1 MIRIFEQEGRRTMD
15 KKIYDVIIVGGGP
28 GGYTADLYAT
38 RAGLSTLILEKMAVG
53 GQMAATSVINNYPGF
68 DEGIDGFSLGEKMK
82 AGAER
87 FGAETVFAEVTDS
100 LLEGNVKE
108 IQTTEGTFYSKAV
121 IIATGASPRKLG
133 LEEEDKL
140 VGRGVGYCAVCDGM
154 FYRGKDVVVVG
165 GGNSAVEDAI
175 YLSRICNKVR
185 LVHRRDTFRASKIY
199 QDELLKT
206 ENIEL
211 ILDSEVMEILY
222 EEKVNG
228 VRVVNNK
235 TGVDS
240 IIATDGV
247 FISIG
252 RQPISDIWKGQVDM
266 DEAGYIVADET
277 TKTNIPGVYAVGDVR
292 TKALRQ
298 VVTATADGAV
308 AAHYVEEYILQ

>member
-1 MIRIFEQEGRRTMD
+1 MD

-28 GGYTADLYAT
+28 GGYTAALYAT

-53 GQMAATSVINNYPGF
+53 GQMAATSVIENYPGF

-82 AGAER
+82 AGAEK
-87 FGAETVFAEVTDS
+87 FGAETVFAEVVGS

-108 IQTTEGTFYSKAV
+108 IQTTEGTFYSKTV

-199 QDELLKT
+199 QDELFKT

-211 ILDSEVMEILY
+211 ILDSEVKEILY

>member
-1 MIRIFEQEGRRTMD
+1 MD

-28 GGYTADLYAT
+28 GGYTAALYAT

-53 GQMAATSVINNYPGF
+53 GQMAATSVIDNYPGF

-199 QDELLKT
+199 QDELFKT

-211 ILDSEVMEILY
+211 ILDSEVKEILY

-252 RQPISDIWKGQVDM
+252 RQPISDIWKGQVEM
-266 DEAGYIVADET
+266 DEIGYIVADET
-277 TKTNIPGVYAVGDVR
+277 TKTNISGVFAVGDVR

>member
-1 MIRIFEQEGRRTMD
+1 
-15 KKIYDVIIVGGGP
+15 
-28 GGYTADLYAT
+28 
-38 RAGLSTLILEKMAVG
+38 
-53 GQMAATSVINNYPGF
+53 MAATSVIENYPGF

-82 AGAER
+82 AGAEK
-87 FGAETVFAEVTDS
+87 FGAETVFAEVIGS

-108 IQTTEGTFYSKAV
+108 IQTTEGTFYSKTV

-133 LEEEDKL
+133 LDEEDKL
-140 VGRGVGYCAVCDGM
+140 VGKGVGYCAVCDGM

-199 QDELLKT
+199 QDELFKT

-211 ILDSEVMEILY
+211 ILDSEVKEILY

-308 AAHYVEEYILQ
+308 AAHYVEEYILQQLMAYQIVIFCDTKLLFFKNGKKPYKQG

>member
-1 MIRIFEQEGRRTMD
+1 MD

-28 GGYTADLYAT
+28 GGYTAALYAT

-53 GQMAATSVINNYPGF
+53 GQMAATSVIENYPGF

-82 AGAER
+82 AGAEK
-87 FGAETVFAEVTDS
+87 FGAETVFAEVIGS

-108 IQTTEGTFYSKAV
+108 IQTTEGTFYSKTV
-121 IIATGASPRKLG
+121 IVATGASPRKLG

-199 QDELLKT
+199 QDELFKT

-211 ILDSEVMEILY
+211 ILDSEVKEILY

>member
-1 MIRIFEQEGRRTMD
+1 M
-15 KKIYDVIIVGGGP
+15 
-28 GGYTADLYAT
+28 
-38 RAGLSTLILEKMAVG
+38 
-53 GQMAATSVINNYPGF
+53 
-68 DEGIDGFSLGEKMK
+68 GIE
-82 AGAER
+82 
-87 FGAETVFAEVTDS
+87 
-100 LLEGNVKE
+100 N
-108 IQTTEGTFYSKAV
+108 
-121 IIATGASPRKLG
+121 
-133 LEEEDKL
+133 EDKFI
-140 VGRGVGYCAVCDGM
+140 GKGISYCAVCDGM

-199 QDELLKT
+199 QDELFKT

-211 ILDSEVMEILY
+211 ILDSEVKEILY

>member
-1 MIRIFEQEGRRTMD
+1 MD

-28 GGYTADLYAT
+28 GGYTAALYAT
-38 RAGLSTLILEKMAVG
+38 RAGLRTLILEKMAVG
-53 GQMAATSVINNYPGF
+53 GQMAATSVIENYPGF

-82 AGAER
+82 AGAEK
-87 FGAETVFAEVTDS
+87 FGAETVFAEVVGS

-108 IQTTEGTFYSKAV
+108 IQTTEGTFYSKTV
-121 IIATGASPRKLG
+121 IVATGASPRKLG

-199 QDELLKT
+199 QDELFKT

-211 ILDSEVMEILY
+211 ILDSEVKEILY

>member
-28 GGYTADLYAT
+28 GGYTAALYAT

-53 GQMAATSVINNYPGF
+53 GQMAATSVIDNYPGF

-82 AGAER
+82 AGAEK
-87 FGAETVFAEVTDS
+87 FGAETVFAEVTGS

-108 IQTTEGTFYSKAV
+108 IQTTEGTFYSKTV

-185 LVHRRDTFRASKIY
+185 LVHRRDTFRASRIY
-199 QDELLKT
+199 QDELLNI

-211 ILDSEVMEILY
+211 ILDSEVKEILY
-222 EEKVNG
+222 DDKVKG
-228 VRVVNNK
+228 VRVFNNK
-235 TGVDS
+235 TGEAS
-240 IIATDGV
+240 IIDTDGV

-252 RQPISDIWKGQVDM
+252 RQPISDIWKGQVEM
-266 DEAGYIVADET
+266 DEVGYIIADET
-277 TKTNIPGVYAVGDVR
+277 TRTNVPGVFAVGDVR

-298 VVTATADGAV
+298 VVTAASDGAV
-308 AAHYVEEYILQ
+308 AAHFAEEYIK

>member
-1 MIRIFEQEGRRTMD
+1 MD

-28 GGYTADLYAT
+28 GGYTAALYAT

-53 GQMAATSVINNYPGF
+53 GQMAATSVIENYPGF

-82 AGAER
+82 AGAEK
-87 FGAETVFAEVTDS
+87 FGAETVFAEVTGS

-108 IQTTEGTFYSKAV
+108 IQTTEGTFYSKTV

-199 QDELLKT
+199 QDELFKT

-211 ILDSEVMEILY
+211 ILDSEVKEILY

-266 DEAGYIVADET
+266 DDAGYIVADET

>member
-1 MIRIFEQEGRRTMD
+1 MD

-28 GGYTADLYAT
+28 GGYTAALYAT

-53 GQMAATSVINNYPGF
+53 GQMAATSVIENYPGF

-82 AGAER
+82 AGAEK
-87 FGAETVFAEVTDS
+87 FGAETVFAEVIGS

-108 IQTTEGTFYSKAV
+108 IQTTEGTFYSKTV

-199 QDELLKT
+199 QDELFKT

-211 ILDSEVMEILY
+211 ILDSEVKEILY

>member
-1 MIRIFEQEGRRTMD
+1 MD
-15 KKIYDVIIVGGGP
+15 KIIYDVIIVGGGP
-28 GGYTADLYAT
+28 GGYTAALYAT
-38 RAGLSTLILEKMAVG
+38 RAGLRTLILEKMAVG
-53 GQMAATSVINNYPGF
+53 GQMAATSVIENYPGF

-82 AGAER
+82 AGAEK
-87 FGAETVFAEVTDS
+87 FGAETVFAEVVGS

-108 IQTTEGTFYSKAV
+108 IQTTEGTFYSKTV

-165 GGNSAVEDAI
+165 GGNSAIEDAI

-199 QDELLKT
+199 QDELFKT

-211 ILDSEVMEILY
+211 ILDSEVKEILY

>member
-1 MIRIFEQEGRRTMD
+1 MD

-28 GGYTADLYAT
+28 GGYTAALYAT
-38 RAGLSTLILEKMAVG
+38 RAGLRTLILEKMAVG
-53 GQMAATSVINNYPGF
+53 GQMAATSVIENYPGF

-82 AGAER
+82 AGAEK
-87 FGAETVFAEVTDS
+87 FGAETVFAEVIGS

-108 IQTTEGTFYSKAV
+108 IQTTEGTFYSKTV
-121 IIATGASPRKLG
+121 IVATGASPRKLG

-199 QDELLKT
+199 QDELFKT

-211 ILDSEVMEILY
+211 ILDSEVKEILY

>member
-1 MIRIFEQEGRRTMD
+1 MD

-28 GGYTADLYAT
+28 GGYTAALYAT

-53 GQMAATSVINNYPGF
+53 GQMAATSVIENYPGF

-82 AGAER
+82 AGAEK
-87 FGAETVFAEVTDS
+87 FGAETVFAEVIGS

-108 IQTTEGTFYSKAV
+108 IQTTEGTFYSKTV

>member
-1 MIRIFEQEGRRTMD
+1 MD

-28 GGYTADLYAT
+28 GGYTAALYAT
-38 RAGLSTLILEKMAVG
+38 RAGLRTLILEKMAVG
-53 GQMAATSVINNYPGF
+53 GQMAATSVIENYPGF

-82 AGAER
+82 AGAEK
-87 FGAETVFAEVTDS
+87 FGAETVFAEVVGS

-108 IQTTEGTFYSKAV
+108 IQTTEGTFYSKTV

-165 GGNSAVEDAI
+165 GGNSAIEDAI

-199 QDELLKT
+199 QDELFKT

-211 ILDSEVMEILY
+211 ILDSEVKEILY

>member
-1 MIRIFEQEGRRTMD
+1 MD

-28 GGYTADLYAT
+28 GGYTAALYAT
-38 RAGLSTLILEKMAVG
+38 RAGLRTLILEKMAVG
-53 GQMAATSVINNYPGF
+53 GQMAATSVIENYPGF

-82 AGAER
+82 AGAEK
-87 FGAETVFAEVTDS
+87 FGAETVFAEVVGS

-108 IQTTEGTFYSKAV
+108 IQTTEGTFYSKTV

-199 QDELLKT
+199 QDELFKT

-211 ILDSEVMEILY
+211 ILDSEVKEILY